1 GPHSQDKLAEE
12 KSKIKA
18 LADEELRKN
27 DIWYLIDA
35 RWYKQWLKFVSSDD
49 YGYVSR
55 ENLHPGPIDNSS
67 LFTDDSY
74 ERLKDHLSE
83 EIDYKLLPKEAWDQL
98 VNTYGLVNEGSAI
111 ERKVIEQGSFFKKC
125 SIEVYPMELKL
136 CQYGDRTIVAKR
148 NFSKGDTI
156 ADIEEDGRKLFEI
169 ATEEPIKLWN
179 AYLPSSLEQLFKAKT
194 VEDSAL
200 QPGQLIIF
208 ETKKDG
214 KWTHQT
220 SGANSQNGNHTSG
233 SGYVLIF
240 LCLNT
245 FHTKTQ
251 SITIQKNKCF
261 IMYTRN
267 IGLRNSSPTNSRVT
281 TQGLCG
287 LNNLGNTCFMN
298 SALQCL
304 SNVPAMT
311 NYFKSN
317 TYKKELNKTN
327 PLGMGGK
334 LAQAYAQLIQSIW
347 SGDQSSFAPR
357 EFKMKVSQ
365 FAPRFSGYQQHDSQE
380 LFSFLVDG
388 LHEDLNRISK
398 KPYIEMKEADGR
410 PDDLVAQ
417 ESWDNHR
424 RRNDSIIVDTLHGL
438 FRSKVDCP
446 ECPRISVT
454 FDPFCFLS
462 LPLPMKRQR
471 TMDCWFVPV
480 GFDDKICKYK
490 VTVAKS
496 GCIRDLFGAVTELQ
510 GVPETSTRM
519 VATDVYNCRFHK
531 IFKPREPIT
540 SIYEKDYIYL
550 FEAPPNMA
558 MLPAYMRHMSW
569 YHKDKQHHTST
580 SAHLFGQPFLI
591 PVNLTNTTYRE
602 LYKGVLG
609 ATWFVYFFFISYGF
623 NERLCSL
630 VTFNQSNNHNSPF
643 FPHRRYINDSK
654 MISEVRKFLLEDID
668 VDDVKDDD
676 SFEVNLPC
684 FFGGRGR
691 IGYNKITFAEV
702 FKLFTLKVVNSF
714 GTQVI
719 RQLENNDETLSLSV
733 DTYIAVDWTKHAY
746 DNYLERYN
754 WGDIA
759 DSHSSVNS
767 AGVKKPST
775 GVQLRDCMKLF
786 TTEEKL
792 DKDDAWYC
800 SHCKKHQ
807 QATKKFDLWM
817 LPPVLVI
824 HLKRFSYT
832 RYSRDKLDT
841 LVHFPTRDLDLS
853 DFIVNP
859 QKTSWPKGQ
868 RCYNLIAVSNHYGGL
883 GGGHYTAYA
892 KNHIDK
898 KWHYFDDSSVSLS
911 AEDRVV
917 TKAAYM
923 LVYQRQD

>member
-1 GPHSQDKLAEE
+1 
-12 KSKIKA
+12 
-18 LADEELRKN
+18 
-27 DIWYLIDA
+27 YLIDA

-233 SGYVLIF
+233 SG
-240 LCLNT
+240 
-245 FHTKTQ
+245 
-251 SITIQKNKCF
+251 
-261 IMYTRN
+261 
-267 IGLRNSSPTNSRVT
+267 VT

-558 MLPAYMRHMSW
+558 MLPASNTCTVIPICMG
-569 YHKDKQHHTST
+569 HKIVVEYLSNYQYT
-580 SAHLFGQPFLI
+580 AHLFGQPFLI

-609 ATWFVYFFFISYGF
+609 ATW
-623 NERLCSL
+623 
-630 VTFNQSNNHNSPF
+630 
-643 FPHRRYINDSK
+643 RYINDSK

-923 LVYQRQD
+923 LVYQRQDL

>member
-1 GPHSQDKLAEE
+1 
-12 KSKIKA
+12 
-18 LADEELRKN
+18 
-27 DIWYLIDA
+27 
-35 RWYKQWLKFVSSDD
+35 
-49 YGYVSR
+49 
-55 ENLHPGPIDNSS
+55 
-67 LFTDDSY
+67 
-74 ERLKDHLSE
+74 
-83 EIDYKLLPKEAWDQL
+83 
-98 VNTYGLVNEGSAI
+98 
-111 ERKVIEQGSFFKKC
+111 
-125 SIEVYPMELKL
+125 IEVYPMELKL

-233 SGYVLIF
+233 
-240 LCLNT
+240 
-245 FHTKTQ
+245 
-251 SITIQKNKCF
+251 
-261 IMYTRN
+261 
-267 IGLRNSSPTNSRVT
+267 VT

-558 MLPAYMRHMSW
+558 MLPAYMRHMS
-569 YHKDKQHHTST
+569 TST

-609 ATWFVYFFFISYGF
+609 ATW
-623 NERLCSL
+623 
-630 VTFNQSNNHNSPF
+630 
-643 FPHRRYINDSK
+643 RYINDSK

-676 SFEVNLPC
+676 SFEE
-684 FFGGRGR
+684 
-691 IGYNKITFAEV
+691 ISAEV

-719 RQLENNDETLSLSV
+719 RQLENNDETLSLSGISKSQKIEKLWKGNPFLVQPVNILGSSFIQGHNLPV

-923 LVYQRQD
+923 LVYQRQDL

>member
-1 GPHSQDKLAEE
+1 
-12 KSKIKA
+12 
-18 LADEELRKN
+18 
-27 DIWYLIDA
+27 YLIDA

-67 LFTDDSY
+67 LFTGDDSY

-98 VNTYGLVNEGSAI
+98 VNTYGL
-111 ERKVIEQGSFFKKC
+111 VIEQGSFFKKC

-200 QPGQLIIF
+200 QPGQVGRIFFMESGRTRHRELTPKMEIIHLVQLMHTPIINAMLCQNCCILVASS
-208 ETKKDG
+208 TKAMR
-214 KWTHQT
+214 H
-220 SGANSQNGNHTSG
+220 SL
-233 SGYVLIF
+233 VPF
-240 LCLNT
+240 
-245 FHTKTQ
+245 
-251 SITIQKNKCF
+251 
-261 IMYTRN
+261 MYS
-267 IGLRNSSPTNSRVT
+267 LRNSSPTNSRVT

-558 MLPAYMRHMSW
+558 MLPAYMRHMRDFS
-569 YHKDKQHHTST
+569 QTFTST

-609 ATWFVYFFFISYGF
+609 ATW
-623 NERLCSL
+623 
-630 VTFNQSNNHNSPF
+630 
-643 FPHRRYINDSK
+643 RYINDSK

-691 IGYNKITFAEV
+691 IGYNKITLNFNNPMHYSQKKYLVCLNIPGDKRRGFQTVHAESGQFV
-702 FKLFTLKVVNSF
+702 RHT
-714 GTQVI
+714 
-719 RQLENNDETLSLSV
+719 V

-917 TKAAYM
+917 VSSIT
-923 LVYQRQD
+923 RFWNT

>member
-1 GPHSQDKLAEE
+1 
-12 KSKIKA
+12 
-18 LADEELRKN
+18 
-27 DIWYLIDA
+27 YLIDA

-240 LCLNT
+240 LFNRYAVSRQLSHQ
-245 FHTKTQ
+245 FHVSNQ
-251 SITIQKNKCF
+251 LRWF
-261 IMYTRN
+261 MYS
-267 IGLRNSSPTNSRVT
+267 LRNSSPTNSRVT

-558 MLPAYMRHMSW
+558 MLPAYMRHMS
-569 YHKDKQHHTST
+569 TST

-609 ATWFVYFFFISYGF
+609 ATW
-623 NERLCSL
+623 
-630 VTFNQSNNHNSPF
+630 
-643 FPHRRYINDSK
+643 RYINDSK

-691 IGYNKITFAEV
+691 IGYNKITFAFFIETSTIPCITPKKNIFAEV

-923 LVYQRQD
+923 LVYQRQDLE

>member
-1 GPHSQDKLAEE
+1 
-12 KSKIKA
+12 
-18 LADEELRKN
+18 
-27 DIWYLIDA
+27 YLIDA

-245 FHTKTQ
+245 FVFLNRY
-251 SITIQKNKCF
+251 ILGLGMF
-261 IMYTRN
+261 MYS
-267 IGLRNSSPTNSRVT
+267 LRNSSPTNSRVT

-558 MLPAYMRHMSW
+558 MLPAYMRHMS
-569 YHKDKQHHTST
+569 TST

-609 ATWFVYFFFISYGF
+609 ATWFHIKDVVPNI
-623 NERLCSL
+623 RLCSL

-676 SFEVNLPC
+676 SFEE
-684 FFGGRGR
+684 
-691 IGYNKITFAEV
+691 ISAEV

-923 LVYQRQD
+923 LVYQRQDLE

>member
-1 GPHSQDKLAEE
+1 
-12 KSKIKA
+12 
-18 LADEELRKN
+18 
-27 DIWYLIDA
+27 YLIDA

-233 SGYVLIF
+233 TFQLLPSKPFCLISYHQQLF
-240 LCLNT
+240 NRYAVSRQLSHQ
-245 FHTKTQ
+245 FHVSNQ
-251 SITIQKNKCF
+251 LRWF
-261 IMYTRN
+261 MYS
-267 IGLRNSSPTNSRVT
+267 LRNSSPTNSRVT

-558 MLPAYMRHMSW
+558 MLPAYMRHMS
-569 YHKDKQHHTST
+569 TST

-609 ATWFVYFFFISYGF
+609 ATWFHIKDVVPNI
-623 NERLCSL
+623 RLCSL

-676 SFEVNLPC
+676 SFEE
-684 FFGGRGR
+684 
-691 IGYNKITFAEV
+691 ISAEV

-923 LVYQRQD
+923 LVYQRQDLE